1 MNQVRP
7 NDALQHRS
15 KLEQRRFEQR
25 ASMMSVL
32 LTAALVIGLHAAW
45 FGWQTQGTHAA
56 SAAASAMAARHQLVS
71 PGTASF

>member
-7 NDALQHRS
+7 NDALRYRS
-15 KLEQRRFEQR
+15 KLEHQRFERR
-25 ASMMSVL
+25 ADMVSAL

-45 FGWQTQGTHAA
+45 FGWQTQGAPVNAVT
-56 SAAASAMAARHQLVS
+56 SAMAARHYLV